1 MTKLNKIK
9 KALEE
14 NNIKYY
20 DIGETQSPAG
30 HKYIDILYVSF
41 DKENIDECIM
51 QYSFKIPK
59 GEINNMQDFKDKIA
73 YSEKKFIKYWKMV
86 LNQNNESVK
95 S

>member
-9 KALEE
+9 KELEE

-41 DKENIDECIM
+41 DKENIEKLKNA
-51 QYSFKIPK
+51 FKEYPLNWIKPNILSIPK
-59 GEINNMQDFKDKIA
+59 KAI
-73 YSEKKFIKYWKMV
+73 
-86 LNQNNESVK
+86 
-95 S
+95 